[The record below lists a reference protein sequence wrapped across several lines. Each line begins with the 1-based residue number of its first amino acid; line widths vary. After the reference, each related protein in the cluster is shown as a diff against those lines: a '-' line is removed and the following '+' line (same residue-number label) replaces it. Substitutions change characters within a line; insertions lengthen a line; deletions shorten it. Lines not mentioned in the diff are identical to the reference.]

1 MGGKKRDSLELVL
14 YLSIFG
20 IFIGLAISIYFY
32 HSAFGGKIST
42 TSNDWSAFGS
52 FFGGL
57 FSPTVSFVTLVA
69 ILVTIKLQKRMLEN
83 QAAEFSKLYQMQTK
97 TVEAQ
102 EEQLL
107 HIKSSSE
114 FEKIMTYK
122 QTLLTILAQQ
132 MDLHQKIIDR
142 CSSSAVYIL
151 ETQMEKPKLNLGMEL
166 DETLNKKEKSEK
178 KLSGLANLS
187 ITIAI
192 TKYQSTSQLDEHFS
206 KGYLGL

>member
-83 QAAEFSKLYQMQTK
+83 QATEFSKLYQIQTK

-102 EEQLL
+102 EDQLS
-107 HIKSSSE
+107 HIKASSE
-114 FEKIMTYK
+114 YEKIMAYK
-122 QTLLTILAQQ
+122 QMLLTVLVQQ
-132 MDLHQKIIDR
+132 MDFHQKIIDR
-142 CSSSAVYIL
+142 CSNSAVYML
-151 ETQMEKPKLNLGMEL
+151 EKQMEKPKLNLEMKL
-166 DETLNKKEKSEK
+166 DETLNQKEESEK
-178 KLSGLANLS
+178 KLSGLAKLS
-187 ITIAI
+187 ITIAT
-192 TKYQSTSQLDEHFS
+192 TKYQSISQLDKYFA
-206 KGYLGL
+206 KGYLEI